1 MELILNSINIP
12 LEGPK
17 NTNSSISVNSYARD
31 NSRAN
36 VYTHRT
42 QIVDRSG

>member
-1 MELILNSINIP
+1 MELILNSIDIP

-42 QIVDRSG
+42 QIVDRCG